1 MLRSSFVFRAAALPY
16 ELLTST
22 PVWQRHCARMAL
34 ELPEGSRRVLD
45 LGCGPGSSMAHLP
58 GTAIGGD
65 RVLPMLRRA
74 RRRLPR
80 APLVCLDAGML
91 PFPAGALDAVTLHS
105 VLYLLPDQ
113 ARALREVR
121 RVLRAGGRAVLLE
134 PQAGRRAT
142 VLGLARALPSPRW
155 AVTAAFWRAMSGLY
169 GRPTAHSLGDALQAA
184 GLRVLKIDETLG
196 GLGLLAVA
204 EKA

>member
-1 MLRSSFVFRAAALPY
+1 MLRSSFVFQAAALPY
-16 ELLTST
+16 ELLTSA
-22 PVWQRHCARMAL
+22 PVWQRHCARMAM
-34 ELPEGSRRVLD
+34 ELPAGARLSLD
-45 LGCGPGSSMAHLP
+45 LGCGPGSSIARVL

-65 RVLPMLRRA
+65 RALAMLRRA
-74 RRRLPR
+74 RKRVPA
-80 APLVCLDAGML
+80 APLVCLDAGAL
-91 PFPAGALDAVTLHS
+91 PFRSAALDAVTLHS

-113 ARALREVR
+113 AAALREVA
-121 RVLRAGGRAVLLE
+121 RVLRLGGRAVLLE

-142 VLGLARALPSPRW
+142 VLGLLRALPTPRW

-169 GRPTAHSLGDALQAA
+169 GRPTAHSLGDALQGA
-184 GLRVLKIDETLG
+184 GLRVLKIEETLG